1 MKFDELMKEV
11 LIMANKEGFDVFNA
25 LDIMDNQCIFEP
37 LKFAPGD
44 GNLQYYLYN
53 WITSREFKA
62 EDIGIVLV

>member
-1 MKFDELMKEV
+1 MKDI

-25 LDIMDNQCIFEP
+25 LDIMDNKSIFES

-53 WITSREFKA
+53 WTTSKEFSSD
-62 EDIGIVLV
+62 EIGIVLV